1 LREKLWYSRACF
13 LSEFLWERTMIFRSL
28 FSIRISLRK
37 DHNIP
42 EFASY
47 QDFSEKGLWYSRA
60 CFLSWFVWERIMIF
74 NSLCFL
80 AGFPSYMYFANKT
93 NYWTKGSL
101 FKCWSHHFESVMVH
115 VITWLSIKDYLCH
128 RWPLIWSVICRTHNI
143 ILISLVITY
152 QRIFNMRNTMGSTS
166 RVELLTLPST
176 WVDSSFQ
183 WVSHYPY
190 FSFQCSSFLTNACL
204 FISIFLFAVL
214 SCDLQLMASNG
225 DG

>member
-1 LREKLWYSRACF
+1 
-13 LSEFLWERTMIFRSL
+13 MIFQSL
-28 FSIRISLRK
+28 LPIRISLKK

-42 EFASY
+42 ELASH
-47 QDFSEKGLWYSRA
+47 QDFIAKGLWYSRA
-60 CFLSWFVWERIMIF
+60 CFQSWFVWEMIMIF
-74 NSLCFL
+74 NNLCFL
-80 AGFPSYMYFANKT
+80 AGFPSYMYYAIKT

-101 FKCWSHHFESVMVH
+101 FKCWRHHFESVTVH
-115 VITWLSIKDYLCH
+115 VITWLSVNDYLCH
-128 RWPLIWSVICRTHNI
+128 RWPKMWSVIWRTHNI

-176 WVDSSFQ
+176 WVDSSCQ
-183 WVSHYPY
+183 WVSHCPY
-190 FSFQCSSFLTNACL
+190 FSFQCSSFLNNACL
-204 FISIFLFAVL
+204 FISIFLFTVL